1 MADTLEF
8 DEMPIAD
15 DASLALNDMEK
26 KQIIHALE
34 QAKGN
39 RKLAAALKC
48 NNINDIPADAPP
60 MRWTG
65 STVDLIELLYGLD
78 TLKYINGGETGMGE
92 LLGHCFGSHT
102 ARKHT
107 VKAEVRRKM
116 PIFAETII
124 T

>member
-1 MADTLEF
+1 
-8 DEMPIAD
+8 
-15 DASLALNDMEK
+15 
-26 KQIIHALE
+26 
-34 QAKGN
+34 
-39 RKLAAALKC
+39 
-48 NNINDIPADAPP
+48 

-92 LLGHCFGSHT
+92 P
-102 ARKHT
+102 
-107 VKAEVRRKM
+107 EVRRKM

>member
-1 MADTLEF
+1 
-8 DEMPIAD
+8 
-15 DASLALNDMEK
+15 
-26 KQIIHALE
+26 
-34 QAKGN
+34 
-39 RKLAAALKC
+39 
-48 NNINDIPADAPP
+48 

-92 LLGHCFGSHT
+92 LLGSHT